1 MPAIETIAK
10 PRGNRISMPVPKEY
24 SSYSFQV
31 ILVPIRPEEASVPKP
46 AARTRR
52 KAQSL
57 ADALRAVPAPDDGW
71 EPGNSRSDD
80 PSSYFERSGGFAS
93 EAFA

>member
-10 PRGNRISMPVPKEY
+10 PRGNRISVPVPKEY

-31 ILVPIRPEEASVPKP
+31 ILVPILPGEPAVSESAPSVGRKKP
-46 AARTRR
+46 
-52 KAQSL
+52 SL
-57 ADALRAVPAPDDGW
+57 AEALLAAPAPDAATELDL
-71 EPGNSRSDD
+71 SRADD
-80 PSSYFERSGGFAS
+80 SPSFFERSGGFAS

>member
-10 PRGNRISMPVPKEY
+10 PQGNRISVPVPEEY
-24 SSYSFQV
+24 GSYSFQV
-31 ILVPIRPEEASVPKP
+31 ILVPIRPEEPSAPEP
-46 AARTRR
+46 APRSGR

-57 ADALRAVPAPDDGW
+57 ADALLAVPAPEDSW
-71 EPGNSRSDD
+71 EANDSRSDD
-80 PSSYFERSGGFAS
+80 PPSFFERSGGFAS

>member
-10 PRGNRISMPVPKEY
+10 PRGNRISVSIPKEY

-31 ILVPIRPEEASVPKP
+31 ILVPIRPDEPSIKP
-46 AARTRR
+46 PAPRSTR
-52 KAQSL
+52 KTKTL
-57 ADALRAVPAPDDGW
+57 ADALLTPSAPGDDWQPDTSRA
-71 EPGNSRSDD
+71 DD
-80 PSSYFERSGGFAS
+80 PPSYFERSGGFAS

>member
-10 PRGNRISMPVPKEY
+10 PRRNRISLSVPKEY

-31 ILVPIRPEEASVPKP
+31 ILVPIRPEEPSVSPP
-46 AARTRR
+46 APRSARKT
-52 KAQSL
+52 QSL
-57 ADALRAVPAPDDGW
+57 ADALLAPSVPGDDWPPDTSRA
-71 EPGNSRSDD
+71 DD
-80 PSSYFERSGGFAS
+80 PPSFFERSGGFAS

>member
-10 PRGNRISMPVPKEY
+10 PRRNRISVPVPKEY
-24 SSYSFQV
+24 GSYSFHV
-31 ILVPIRPEEASVPKP
+31 ILVPIRPDEPSVPHRAP
-46 AARTRR
+46 SPGG

-57 ADALRAVPAPDDGW
+57 ADALLSAPPPADSPDLDF
-71 EPGNSRSDD
+71 PQTDD
-80 PSSYFERSGGFAS
+80 TPSFFERSGGFSS

>member
-10 PRGNRISMPVPKEY
+10 PRGNRISVSVPKEY

-31 ILVPIRPEEASVPKP
+31 ILVPIRPEEPSSPKP
-46 AARTRR
+46 APRTRR

-57 ADALRAVPAPDDGW
+57 ADALLAVPAPDDGW
-71 EPGNSRSDD
+71 DPGESRSDD
-80 PSSYFERSGGFAS
+80 PPSYFERSGGFAS

>member
-10 PRGNRISMPVPKEY
+10 PRGNRIGVPVPEEY

-31 ILVPIRPEEASVPKP
+31 ILVPIRPEEPSSPKP
-46 AARTRR
+46 TARAGR
-52 KAQSL
+52 KPQSL
-57 ADALRAVPAPDDGW
+57 ADALLAAPLPDDGW
-71 EPGNSRSDD
+71 EPASSRSDD
-80 PSSYFERSGGFAS
+80 PPSFFERSGGFAS